1 MQTCMFCYGHIEQS
15 CEQQNVMCLPPI
27 VVQDDRTGIA
37 SYELP
42 DEFCYKITASV
53 DGNITAVVSGRVEA
67 GIYMVEYALASYP
80 AIQMCLKV
88 WVRD

>member
-1 MQTCMFCYGHIEQS
+1 MLCYGHIEQS

-27 VVQDDRTGIA
+27 VVQDDQTGIA

-42 DEFCYKITASV
+42 DEFCYQITASV

-67 GIYMVEYALASYP
+67 GMVE
-80 AIQMCLKV
+80 V
-88 WVRD
+88 WGEDILEN